1 MNKAGG
7 VRAGLEPRSAGYG
20 HLGSPSHPVM
30 RQVAAPRESVPLG
43 G

>member
-7 VRAGLEPRSAGYG
+7 DRAGLGPGSAGCG
-20 HLGSPSHPVM
+20 HLGSPSHPILQ
-30 RQVAAPRESVPLG
+30 QVAVPRKSVPLG